1 MKIRK
6 LFDEKKFVYSF
17 EVFPPKHDYP
27 IDTVY
32 SAIEKLSLLRPD
44 YMSVTYGA
52 AGSMAN
58 NRTAEI
64 ADRIKNRHGIEALA
78 HLTCI
83 GNSQKDIDR
92 IVRDLKEKNINN
104 VLAMRGD
111 RPEEEDLLG
120 DIFEFGNSQD
130 IIRYIKET
138 SNLGIAAACYPEGHI
153 ESKDKSF
160 DIDVLKYKEEAGAD
174 FFISQLFLD
183 NNYFYDL
190 LNKAE
195 QKGIK
200 GPIQAGIMPVVNKR
214 QIQKIISLCG
224 ATLPE
229 KFIRIIE
236 KYEYDQD
243 SLRDAGIA
251 YALEQIVDL
260 IASGVSGVHLYTMN
274 NPSIAQRI
282 NSNMDSILT
291 SVRKEVKVKT
301 LV

>member
-1 MKIRK
+1 MKIK
-6 LFDEKKFVYSF
+6 DLFDEKNFVYSF
-17 EVFPPKHDYP
+17 EVFPPKHNYP
-27 IDTVY
+27 IETVY
-32 SAIEKLSLLRPD
+32 DTIEGLSELKPD

-64 ADRIKNRHGIEALA
+64 ADRIKNKYGIEALA

-83 GNSQKDIDR
+83 GNRQKDIDK
-92 IVRDLKEKNINN
+92 IINDLKEKNINN

-111 RPEEEDLLG
+111 RPEEEEGLG
-120 DIFEFGNSQD
+120 QIVEFGNSQD
-130 IIRYIKET
+130 IIRYIKEN
-138 SNLGIAAACYPEGHI
+138 SDLGIAAACYPEGHI
-153 ESKDKSF
+153 ESKDKAF
-160 DIDVLKYKEEAGAD
+160 DIDVLKYKEEAGAE

-195 QKGIK
+195 QKGIRL
-200 GPIQAGIMPVVNKR
+200 PIQAGIMPVVNKR

-274 NPSIAQRI
+274 NPSIAKRI

-291 SVRKEVKVKT
+291 SVRNEKSLK
-301 LV
+301 L